1 MAVYVDDW
9 RQRAELGPVT
19 SRWSHLI
26 ADGEEELHRFAER
39 LGLRRAW
46 FQSDHRHPHRG
57 HYDVPEHVRRR
68 AIELGAE
75 AVTWRQLG
83 ALLRARRGIVDRPT
97 GTGADGAAGTGAAGA
112 TPS

>member
-9 RQRAELGPVT
+9 RQRARLGPVT

-26 ADGEEELHRFAER
+26 ADGEDELHKFAER

-46 FQSDHRHPHRG
+46 FQFDDRHPHRG

-68 AIELGAE
+68 AIELGARP
-75 AVTWRQLG
+75 VTWRELG
-83 ALLRARRGIVDRPT
+83 ALLRARRVS
-97 GTGADGAAGTGAAGA
+97 AAGPVGLDAAGPAGA
-112 TPS
+112 TAS